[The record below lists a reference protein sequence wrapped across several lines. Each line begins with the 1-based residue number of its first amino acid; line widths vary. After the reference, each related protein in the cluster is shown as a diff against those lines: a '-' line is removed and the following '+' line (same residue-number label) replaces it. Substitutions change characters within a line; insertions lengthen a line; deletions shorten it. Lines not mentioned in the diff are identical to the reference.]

1 MKTSL
6 ITDNVKFL
14 SNLFSEFTPFPLR
27 VNFMGEIS
35 IFSFLFE
42 TEDYLNDNWDKITS
56 SIASYYQSV
65 FENEEN
71 EFERWNIYILF
82 LVKNSVGIQ
91 LKYKIENDK
100 FSSRKIVID
109 NIKED
114 LNKDLVTGL
123 IAKHIINSDLDVS
136 NFENSNAYRS
146 DAIYSNDSKIY
157 QLIENSNLKFFGRG
171 ANKEKLDSLYQQII
185 KEISDEIQKS
195 RDTSI

>member
-114 LNKDLVTGL
+114 LNKNLVTGL

-157 QLIENSNLKFFGRG
+157 QLIENSNLIFFGRG

-185 KEISDEIQKS
+185 KEISDEIKKS

>member
-1 MKTSL
+1 MKASL
-6 ITDNVKFL
+6 ITNNVEFL
-14 SNLFSEFTPFPLR
+14 NNLFSEFTPFPLR

-35 IFSFLFE
+35 VFSFLFE
-42 TEDYLNDNWDKITS
+42 TEDYLNDNWGKITS

-100 FSSRKIVID
+100 FSSRKIIID
-109 NIKED
+109 NVKED

-123 IAKHIINSDLDVS
+123 IAKYIINSDLVMS
-136 NFENSNAYRS
+136 GFENSNAYRG

-157 QLIENSNLKFFGRG
+157 QLIDNSNLKISGRG
-171 ANKEKLDSLYQQII
+171 ANKVELDSLYQQII
-185 KEISDEIQKS
+185 KEINDEIQEG
-195 RDTSI
+195 RNTGI